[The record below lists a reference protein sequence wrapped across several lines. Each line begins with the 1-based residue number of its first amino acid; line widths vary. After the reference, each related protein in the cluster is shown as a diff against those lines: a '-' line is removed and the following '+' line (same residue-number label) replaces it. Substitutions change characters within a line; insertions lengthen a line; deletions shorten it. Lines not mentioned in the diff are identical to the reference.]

1 MRHYIFQRKN
11 LIPFLLLMAS
21 CGLAVAQSVT
31 ASNMLDAANSGT
43 DLAGRV
49 LAEAFGETFYK
60 TPGLPG
66 SGSGTTLGTMFG
78 TFNAALLAVG
88 VFWFSYNVTAATV
101 QTAEGGEFMGQRFS
115 TIWFPIRFIVGISTL
130 VPMFGGYC
138 GAQVIMMYFAKMS
151 IGMANLV
158 VAAALSSLGGFN
170 TASAVIH
177 QNAQET
183 AKAMFN
189 SNLCMLAVAN
199 DNSMASS
206 NSVDINGNIGGPET
220 NVSLFNSADMLN
232 YSYSRQAPVTSG
244 GDGACGSVKITLTEM
259 TSNANIIDVSSIVV
273 DAKAAHKSALASM
286 NTSMQQLAQD
296 YLNSTIS
303 GNGTIDFQAK
313 FDAAAKTYEQIVTNA
328 LSTKASSLSNAA
340 MSRIT
345 AEITNKGWMA
355 LGSFY
360 QSLAVIGDTI
370 TAVSGGKTGITAPQ
384 DPDKFAYS
392 DTYKAALKNLAN
404 VQHFNKD
411 AAVAGEDGIISK
423 LFHSPG
429 QTITNMVTRWSITG
443 KGVVNPIIEFK
454 DLGDG
459 LIWMGSAAV
468 GGYTAAHITVGAA
481 DGAKSSVI
489 GMAADFVGAGALRGI
504 AKGALEAFSPFAIM
518 AIVGLFSFGITLAVY
533 IPMLPFIIWFGGIMA
548 WFANV
553 LEGLIAA
560 PVGAFAHLEAEGDG
574 MGQRSQHAYLF
585 LFGVLLRPSLMVFGF
600 FGASYAVKVL
610 GSILLVLFAPAMAN
624 AQFNSTTGFVMF
636 VGFLFVFVSLV
647 LTLIHGCFNLIHIIP
662 DQVISWVGGHV
673 SGTMGKDTDDRAKG
687 HFAAGVV
694 QIRGGMQPGRVPKG
708 TRPSG
713 VKPTGGGTG
722 EPVSP

>member
-31 ASNMLDAANSGT
+31 ASGMLNAANSGT

-88 VFWFSYNVTAATV
+88 VFWFAYNVTAATV

-138 GAQVIMMYFAKMS
+138 GAQVIMMYFAKMG
-151 IGMANLV
+151 IGMANIV

-220 NVSLFNSADMLN
+220 NVSLFNSADMLA

-259 TSNANIIDVSSIVV
+259 SSNSNIIDVSSIVV

-286 NTSMQQLAQD
+286 NASMQQLAQD

-303 GNGTIDFQAK
+303 GNGTVDFQAK
-313 FDAAAKTYEQIVTNA
+313 FDAAATTYEQIVTNA

-340 MSRIT
+340 MGKIT

-370 TAVSGGKTGITAPQ
+370 TAVAGGKTGITAPQ

-392 DTYKAALKNLAN
+392 DTYKAAFKNLAN
-404 VQHFNKD
+404 VEHFNKD

-423 LFHSPG
+423 LFNRQP
-429 QTITNMVTRWSITG
+429 ITNMVARWTITG
-443 KGVVNPIIEFK
+443 NGVVNPIIEFK
-454 DLGDG
+454 DMGDG
-459 LIWMGSAAV
+459 LIWMGTAAV
-468 GGYTAAHITVGAA
+468 SIHTASHIAVAVAEGAE
-481 DGAKSSVI
+481 KSAPGIV
-489 GMAADFVGAGALRGI
+489 ANFAGAGILKGI
-504 AKGALEAFSPFAIM
+504 AKGTLNAFSPFAVM
-518 AIVGLFSFGITLAVY
+518 VIVGLFAFGITLAVY

-585 LFGVLLRPSLMVFGF
+585 LFGVLLRPTLMVFGF

-624 AQFNSTTGFVMF
+624 AQFNSTTGLVMF
-636 VGFLFVFVSLV
+636 VGFVFVFVSLV

-673 SGTMGKDTDDRAKG
+673 SGTIGKDTDDRAKS
-687 HFAAGVV
+687 HFSAGVV
-694 QIRGGMQPGRVPKG
+694 QIRGGMQPGRDSKRKAK
-708 TRPSG
+708 TPSSTT
-713 VKPTGGGTG
+713 PDSHQDP
-722 EPVSP
+722 EP